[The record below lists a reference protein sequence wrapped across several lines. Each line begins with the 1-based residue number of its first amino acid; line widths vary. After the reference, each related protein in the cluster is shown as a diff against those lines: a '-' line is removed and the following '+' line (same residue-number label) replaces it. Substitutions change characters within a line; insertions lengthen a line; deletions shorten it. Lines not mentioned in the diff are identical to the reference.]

1 MRTEKGDERN
11 MEKKMTVLEAINM
24 TLDQELAKDKNVFLI
39 GEDIGHYG
47 GCFGVTAGLYEKYGD
62 DQVIDTP
69 ISEYGPSTMAVGA
82 AIMGM
87 RPVVELMFG
96 DFLTVCGDSFGG
108 QAATVHYVTNGKAN
122 CPIVCRV
129 PQGIEGGA
137 GIHHSRTAD
146 AWLMNFPG
154 IKIVAPTTPKQHA
167 GLLRAAIQDNNP
179 VMFLECKSLYGM
191 EGMVPTEDDF
201 VIPIGKAEVVQEGTD
216 VTVMVGQRMRTIA
229 EESVARAEKEGI
241 SVELIDPLSIKPF
254 DLETVAASVKKTG
267 RLIIIHESPVF
278 GGTGAEHGSQIYET
292 CFADLKKPIVRMGQA
307 EVPIPFGNEEH
318 FVFPNA
324 DEIYEAI
331 KKIVS

>member
-1 MRTEKGDERN
+1 
-11 MEKKMTVLEAINM
+11 MEKKMTMLEAINM
-24 TLDQELAKDKNVFLI
+24 TLDQEMAKDKNVFLM
-39 GEDIGHYG
+39 GEDVGAYG
-47 GCFGVTAGLYEKYGD
+47 GCFGVSAGLYEKYGD
-62 DQVIDTP
+62 EQVIDTP
-69 ISEYGPSTMAVGA
+69 ISEYGFCTMAVGA

-96 DFLTVCGDSFGG
+96 DFLSLCGDSWGG
-108 QAATVHYVTNGKAN
+108 QAGTVHYVTNGKAN

-146 AWLMNFPG
+146 AWLMNYPG
-154 IKIVAPTTPKQHA
+154 IKIVAPSTPRDCA

-179 VMFLECKSLYGM
+179 VMFMECKSLYEM
-191 EGMVPTEDDF
+191 EGMVPVEDDF
-201 VIPIGKAEVVQEGTD
+201 VIPIGKAEVVKEGTD

-229 EESVARAEKEGI
+229 EEGIAKAEKDGI
-241 SVELIDPLSIKPF
+241 SVELVDPLTIKPF
-254 DLETVAASVKKTG
+254 DLETVAASVRKTG

-278 GGTGAEHGSQIYET
+278 GGTGAEHGSQIYEA
-292 CFADLKKPIVRMGQA
+292 CFEDLKKPIKRMGQA

-318 FVFPNA
+318 FVFPDA
-324 DEIYEAI
+324 DEIYEEI

>member
-1 MRTEKGDERN
+1 
-11 MEKKMTVLEAINM
+11 MEKKMTMLEAINM
-24 TLDQELAKDKNVFLI
+24 TLDQEMAKDKNVFLM
-39 GEDIGHYG
+39 GEDVGPYG
-47 GCFGVTAGLYEKYGD
+47 GCFGVSAGLYEKYGA

-69 ISEYGPSTMAVGA
+69 ISEYGFCTMAVGA

-87 RPVVELMFG
+87 RPIVELMFG
-96 DFLTVCGDSFGG
+96 DFLSLCGDSWGG
-108 QAATVHYVTNGKAN
+108 QAGTVHYVTNGKAN

-129 PQGIEGGA
+129 PQGIDGGA

-146 AWLMNFPG
+146 PWLMNFPG
-154 IKIVAPTTPKQHA
+154 IKIVAPSTPKHCA

-179 VMFLECKSLYGM
+179 VLFLESKPLYFD

-216 VTVMVGQRMRTIA
+216 VTVMVGQRMRKIA
-229 EESVARAEKEGI
+229 EESISMAEKDGV

-254 DLETVAASVKKTG
+254 DLETVAASVNKTG

-278 GGTGAEHGSQIYET
+278 GGTGAEHGSQIYEA
-292 CFADLKKPIVRMGQA
+292 CFENLKKPIVRMGQA

-318 FVFPNA
+318 YIFPNA
-324 DEIYEAI
+324 DEIYKAI
-331 KKIVS
+331 NDILA